1 MPLPC
6 HPAYLP
12 PVPYPPP
19 TIAVPS
25 SYHRRCTLGFRG
37 KIRGCSG
44 PGVTHVRRW
53 YGAEPSVPQMLG
65 GLRWVEVWNRSLSP
79 PLRRFF
85 PQIATGA
92 KEFINLQTFFM
103 DK

>member
-1 MPLPC
+1 
-6 HPAYLP
+6 
-12 PVPYPPP
+12 
-19 TIAVPS
+19 
-25 SYHRRCTLGFRG
+25 
-37 KIRGCSG
+37 
-44 PGVTHVRRW
+44 
-53 YGAEPSVPQMLG
+53 MLG